1 MPSQVLDRNLLREDT
16 IRQKYPESYT
26 DCGTNDDEQCPK
38 GYPGA
43 QKYSEEWNEVMKFT
57 SAVQMFGKS
66 AQAKRSKSLDTKTEA
81 ATGGQQEGEKCP
93 EGHYAETTA
102 PKPSKAV
109 PDIILKS
116 KTTGKLLGT
125 YNCKGEASM
134 YTAPPYNPP
143 PPDHCGC
150 NPCARVPTVSFK

>member
-1 MPSQVLDRNLLREDT
+1 MPSQVLSVNILREDT
-16 IRQKYPESYT
+16 IRKKYPASYE

-43 QKYSEEWNEVMKFT
+43 QVGTDEYNEVMKFT
-57 SAVQMFGKS
+57 SAVKMFGKR
-66 AQAKRSKSLDTKTEA
+66 AQEKRSKSLDTKTEA

-150 NPCARVPTVSFK
+150 NPCARVPTVWFK